1 MRRRILLAFM
11 AVGAA
16 AACGRSEP
24 IACKKF
30 PSSAVRN
37 LEKSRDAHLSA
48 EAEPETLRYLVLNV
62 SLPTPDEAPSS
73 IRSAV
78 ATVRSAF
85 ERWQPGEDL
94 SADLEARAA
103 AEQID
108 HWVDEHCSNPYY
120 YGPSTSAR

>member
-1 MRRRILLAFM
+1 MAF
-11 AVGAA
+11 AA
-16 AACGRSEP
+16 AASACSRSEP

-30 PSSAVRN
+30 AASAVQL
-37 LEKSRDAHLSA
+37 LEKSRDVHLSD
-48 EAEPETLRYLVLNV
+48 EVEPETLSYMALNI
-62 SLPTPDEAPSS
+62 SLPTPDGAPSS

-94 SADLEARAA
+94 SADPETRAA